1 MLNFGNKEFRNLQEQ
16 VLKNMADIKDIHEGA
31 TVLGEF
37 GIKVVGQ
44 VESSSDLPDPTEYE
58 GEYGDAYVVGEE
70 APYDYYIFTRPF
82 EDVDDPQWFNLGQ
95 FPAPGP
101 QGETG
106 ETGATGATPAIT
118 AAATTSTLS
127 AGQNASVSITKT
139 GTDEAPHFTFAF
151 EIPQGVQ
158 GIQGVQGAQGIQG
171 PQGPQGI
178 QGQKGDTGYLYTIIG
193 QVNNESSLPL
203 PGQVG
208 RTSAFLVGT
217 QEPYDV
223 YIIIGQSLYELEWLN
238 IGPIATVV
246 PTTYIASES
255 DASSGTLDAT
265 TLAAINN
272 EINVHY
278 MRVGSELYEF
288 ANKYNGNA
296 YYMSLRYDSST
307 QMSKVARFTVALSSG
322 AWTTGSDVVPL
333 GAYTVTTNTSQ
344 TITGNK
350 TFQSPIIGDG
360 SVSGSG
366 LILKSDSTENCIFTL
381 PKDDDY
387 ASFTSPLGLK
397 IIIDDLDN
405 KTINIGDPDDEGMFG
420 ISCLDGLNIYGYFD
434 NASQTYAN
442 MLFTLDS
449 NSEPSI
455 QLYAGDPSQEV
466 GSIELNAGWT
476 LRSTATYVYFSNLL
490 TENEDLEPDLVW
502 NNNGILCIGED
513 PSLPKLYQHYISFD
527 FHSNTTGSN
536 HYTSMEIKYI
546 TTSAEPIEGQGLGQ
560 DPYIGDLLQAMDQ
573 SGIILIQ
580 AFVITNNDGYMQ
592 LENAVFANDSG
603 WLFTGFS
610 SFDRMTDSFALPVT
624 ATIDDQSFD
633 DTVNAL

>member
-106 ETGATGATPAIT
+106 ETGATGATPVIT
-118 AAATTSTLS
+118 ASASTSTLS
-127 AGQNASVSITKT
+127 SGQDASVSITKT

-203 PGQVG
+203 PGQLP
-208 RTSAFLVGT
+208 RTSAFLVGS

-223 YIIIGQSLYELEWLN
+223 YIIIGQDAYDLEWLN

-246 PTTYIASES
+246 PTTYVASAT
-255 DASSGTLDAT
+255 DAASGTLDAT

-272 EINVHY
+272 ETGVHY

-288 ANKYNGNA
+288 ANTYNGNS

-307 QMSKVARFTVALSSG
+307 QVSKVARFTVALSSG
-322 AWTTGSDVVPL
+322 AWTTGTDTITL
-333 GAYTVTTNTSQ
+333 GSYTVTTNTTQ
-344 TITGNK
+344 TITGTK
-350 TFQSPIIGDG
+350 TFSSTINVGPAFQIG
-360 SVSGSG
+360 VSG
-366 LILKSDSTENCIFTL
+366 
-381 PKDDDY
+381 
-387 ASFTSPLGLK
+387 TSPSEYYSLLRTGAYSEGIFFHTDGIAVGAKLYPGSNNTYDLGSSTNKWKDLWLSGYLRDGTNSISVASIAAK
-397 IIIDDLDN
+397 QDALPTVVNDRYLHTNSSTGALEWSTVSASGGTQLYHHSIRFSIYNNQDWDDIETWIELYSTDAN
-405 KTINIGDPDDEGMFG
+405 PYSVEGTGFG
-420 ISCLDGLNIYGYFD
+420 NVGAFFNWISERYFDGYYFYIVSVYLTSDYGYL
-434 NASQTYAN
+434 TPWI
-442 MLFTLDS
+442 
-449 NSEPSI
+449 SETKI
-455 QLYAGDPSQEV
+455 GGYEWV
-466 GSIELNAGWT
+466 
-476 LRSTATYVYFSNLL
+476 
-490 TENEDLEPDLVW
+490 
-502 NNNGILCIGED
+502 NNGIYDKTSYSDAL
-513 PSLPKLYQHYISFD
+513 
-527 FHSNTTGSN
+527 SNT
-536 HYTSMEIKYI
+536 
-546 TTSAEPIEGQGLGQ
+546 
-560 DPYIGDLLQAMDQ
+560 
-573 SGIILIQ
+573 
-580 AFVITNNDGYMQ
+580 F
-592 LENAVFANDSG
+592 
-603 WLFTGFS
+603 
-610 SFDRMTDSFALPVT
+610 DSFV
-624 ATIDDQSFD
+624 
-633 DTVNAL
+633 DTVEAI